1 MDIPK
6 IQAFLVEHELDG
18 WLLADFHGRNTV
30 AVQML
35 GLTGI
40 ITRRSF
46 YYIPAD
52 GSPVGLVHAIE
63 KTKFKSVPGSLITF
77 SGYAQLEEQLALL
90 LAGAKRVAMEY
101 SPMGRLPYV
110 GLVDAGTI
118 ELVRHVGVEIASS
131 ADLVAAFQAT
141 LSVEQMAAHR
151 IAAHNLIEIKTRAFA
166 YIADALKADRRI
178 TEHEVAA
185 YIKDQFAKYD
195 MTAADGPIC
204 AVDSHAGDPHYEPNP
219 DEPTAIAKGNLILLD
234 LWAKLTIPNAPYADI
249 TWMGFAGTE
258 AEIPKRYHELFAVI
272 VEARDKA
279 VSFLRENVDRR
290 PVAGFEVDDTCRA
303 VVKAAGYG
311 ENFTHRT
318 GHSITSTEHGPGP
331 NIDNLETEDRRRL
344 QKGHLFSIEPGL
356 YFDDCGFR
364 TEIDCLIGHDGC
376 EVTTLPLQ
384 TAITPL
390 W

>member
-1 MDIPK
+1 MDIPR

-18 WLLADFHGRNTV
+18 WLMADFHGRNTV

-35 GLTGI
+35 GLSGI
-40 ITRRSF
+40 VTRRSF

-63 KTKFKSVPGSLITF
+63 KAKFKSVPGNLITYI
-77 SGYAQLEEQLALL
+77 GYTQLEEQLAQLV
-90 LAGAKRVAMEY
+90 AGAKRVAMEY

-118 ELVRHVGVEIASS
+118 ELVKHLGVEVVSS
-131 ADLVAAFQAT
+131 ADLVAAFQAS

-151 IAAHNLIEIKTRAFA
+151 IAAHNLIEIKTHAFA
-166 YIADALKADRRI
+166 HIADALKNNRRI
-178 TEHEVAA
+178 MEHEIAG
-185 YIKDQFAKYD
+185 YIRDQFAQYD

-204 AVDSHAGDPHYEPNP
+204 AIDAHAGDGHYEPS
-219 DEPTAIAKGNLILLD
+219 EEKPTVIQKGNLILLD
-234 LWAKLTIPNAPYADI
+234 LWAKLTIPESPYADI
-249 TWMGFAGTE
+249 TWMGFAGTA
-258 AEIPKRYHELFAVI
+258 AEIPQRYRELFAVI
-272 VEARDKA
+272 AEARDRA
-279 VSFLRENVDRR
+279 VAFLRENIDRR
-290 PVAGFEVDDTCRA
+290 PVAGSEVDDACRA

-311 ENFTHRT
+311 DHFTHRT

-331 NIDNLETEDRRRL
+331 NIDNLETEDRRKL
-344 QKGHLFSIEPGL
+344 QKGHLFSIEPGI

-364 TEIDCLIGHDGC
+364 TEIDCLIGHDGV